1 MMTILEE
8 ASRILKEKKKKR
20 KKKLYSE
27 PTIYSRLSL
36 IMKINN
42 VIVNYGKNTIINLI
56 S

>member
-8 ASRILKEKKKKR
+8 ASRILKEKKKR

-27 PTIYSRLSL
+27 PTIYSTLSL

-42 VIVNYGKNTIINLI
+42 VIVNYSKNTIINLI